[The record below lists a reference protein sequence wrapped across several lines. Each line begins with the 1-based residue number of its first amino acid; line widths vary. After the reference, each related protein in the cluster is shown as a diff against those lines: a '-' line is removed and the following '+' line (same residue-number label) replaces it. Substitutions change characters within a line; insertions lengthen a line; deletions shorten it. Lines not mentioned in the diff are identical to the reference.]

1 MSLSNVPTIDFSR
14 LGRAEL
20 ARMAACGRE
29 ILEIE
34 RILAKTGVNVVGDT
48 LQGSDRFYE
57 WSHYPSGDVYDP
69 ESHGQFFYHAHPSES
84 RPGEHGHFHA
94 FMRPRGMVPGTSP
107 LMFPE
112 LAIADAP
119 SQPNSPVMGPVA
131 QPNQGSDND
140 KPSHLVA
147 IAMDASGR
155 PIRLFTTNRWVTGET
170 WYAANDVIAMLDR
183 FMIDLARPSWA
194 LNRWITAM
202 FGLFRPQMAELIAAR
217 DATIMHWR
225 RRHRG
230 KVHVFED
237 RRLEITSSTEIDI
250 AAQLGAVERA
260 LKAAA

>member
-1 MSLSNVPTIDFSR
+1 MSLSNAPMIDFVR

-20 ARMAACGRE
+20 AKMAACGHE

-34 RILAKTGVNVVGDT
+34 RILAKTGVNVVGET
-48 LQGSDRFYE
+48 LQGSDLFYE
-57 WSHYPSGDVYDP
+57 WTHYPGGDVYDP
-69 ESHGQFFYHAHPSES
+69 ESHGQFFYHAHPAGG
-84 RPGEHGHFHA
+84 RLPEHGHFHA
-94 FMRPRGMVPGTSP
+94 FMRPRGMESGTVP
-107 LMFPE
+107 LMLPE

-119 SQPNSPVMGPVA
+119 SQPDSPVMGPAA

-147 IAMDASGR
+147 IGMDAAGR

-170 WYAANDVIAMLDR
+170 WYAAPDVIAMLDR
-183 FMIDLARPSWA
+183 FVIDLARPSWA

-202 FGLFRPQMAELIAAR
+202 FGLFRPQMAELVAAR

-237 RRLEITSSTEIDI
+237 RRLEITSSVDIDI
-250 AAQLGAVERA
+250 AAQLTAVEHA